1 MQVTGADA
9 ALDEGENVLTV
20 TCTAEDGV
28 TVMTYTVYVWRMPA
42 YAGTLPQIIVPTD
55 AVEPDQPAQE
65 DASALSALW
74 ASLCVPFV
82 LPFGGWTVPLYAVAA
97 AAMVLL
103 LLLLFLLGHLIGRR
117 RGRRKALRQ
126 LEQTP
131 DAIGVI
137 PPADEPSA
145 SDETHP
151 DEPQPEDGPQ
161 PVEEEPSAENEPVP
175 QPVEAAPT
183 EASAAQEEPAAEEPS
198 VQTEQT
204 EEMPAEPSP
213 DDTLADLGDISLDD
227 LLNDIRNM

>member
-1 MQVTGADA
+1 M
-9 ALDEGENVLTV
+9 
-20 TCTAEDGV
+20 
-28 TVMTYTVYVWRMPA
+28 TVMTYTVHVWRMPA

-55 AVEPDQPAQE
+55 TVEPDQPAQE

-74 ASLCVPFV
+74 ASLCAPFV

-151 DEPQPEDGPQ
+151 DEPQP
-161 PVEEEPSAENEPVP
+161 VEEEPSAENEPVP

-183 EASAAQEEPAAEEPS
+183 EAPAAQEEPAAEEPS
-198 VQTEQT
+198 VQPEQT